1 MAGANGVEMVYLQNV
16 TGGFL
21 GDVKYDGGGFTSG
34 RALLIDASTS
44 NIDFDRGKVNA
55 SNGATDGSV
64 SGTNH
69 NQSLKGSGD
78 FTPDAGGDITIPHD
92 MLIAPT
98 GGRFSAHGGTLYTIQ
113 FVSATATDVT
123 ARVMDAIGANVTT
136 GTITISYELRAT

>member
-1 MAGANGVEMVYLQNV
+1 M
-16 TGGFL
+16 

-69 NQSLKGSGD
+69 NQSLKGLATSRL
-78 FTPDAGGDITIPHD
+78 TRA
-92 MLIAPT
+92 A
-98 GGRFSAHGGTLYTIQ
+98 TLRSRMTC
-113 FVSATATDVT
+113 
-123 ARVMDAIGANVTT
+123 
-136 GTITISYELRAT
+136 